1 MTPKDPRG
9 FDCFEY
15 EETTEPLPAP
25 GDPMLGPDRRR
36 VLREH
41 LMGEIARKR
50 VAAPRR
56 LPGRRLVVWAAA
68 PLALAAT
75 VVTGTVVV
83 TGLQGGREAV
93 HTQGRSATTVGR
105 PGVIAMSAD
114 QFLYKRRVMTGEYT
128 DHRGAAEVVQ
138 REDWLAVS
146 GGRDG
151 LALTGP
157 RPVAGDRLDPDSP
170 TTEHMAMS
178 GGSDFRELRELPTD
192 PRELL
197 AYVYRETEG
206 QGPTPEEAV
215 FEYIAG
221 VVEPAT
227 LVPGLGEALYGA
239 ARRIPGVVVEH
250 GVRDV
255 VGRTGTGLALPRS
268 RRDGRA
274 LVFDVSTFVFLGV
287 EETTALLEI
296 GVAERAGAP
305 PARSWEPGP

>member
-1 MTPKDPRG
+1 MTPKDLRG
-9 FDCFEY
+9 FEY
-15 EETTEPLPAP
+15 EETAGPLPAP
-25 GDPMLGPDRRR
+25 GDPMLGPGRRR

-50 VAAPRR
+50 VATPRR

-68 PLALAAT
+68 PLALAVT

-93 HTQGRSATTVGR
+93 HTQGRPATAVGR
-105 PGVIAMSAD
+105 PPVIEMNEH
-114 QFLYKRRVMTGEYT
+114 QFLYKRRVMAGEYT
-128 DHRGAAEVVQ
+128 GHRGGAEVVQ

-170 TTEHMAMS
+170 TTEHMAIS
-178 GGSDFRELRELPTD
+178 GGRDYRELQALPTD

-206 QGPTPEEAV
+206 QGPTHEEAV

-221 VVEPAT
+221 VLEPAA
-227 LVPGLGEALYGA
+227 LVPGLGEALYRA
-239 ARRIPGVVVEH
+239 ARRVPGVVVEK
-250 GVRDV
+250 GVRDI

-268 RRDGRA
+268 GKDGRA
-274 LVFDVSTFVFLGV
+274 LVFDVSSLVFLGV

-296 GVAERAGAP
+296 GVADRAGAP
-305 PARSWEPGP
+305 PADSWRLGP